1 VISILWWTPT
11 GFLLGTRNMFA
22 WSFDR
27 LAPEKLTTVSERF
40 HTPVIATVVVGCV
53 VELLNYLN
61 IYQGLGA
68 YLLNII
74 AVMGVAFIIVSLA
87 AAAMPWRRP
96 QLHGQGPGW
105 ATARAG
111 MVPVITIV
119 AAISAISWGFVIY
132 VAFHTGF
139 GGTFGL
145 KPMVEAFT
153 APAIGI
159 VYYIG
164 VRLYRR
170 HQGMRFT
177 QTFAEIPPN

>member
-1 VISILWWTPT
+1 M
-11 GFLLGTRNMFA
+11 LGTRNMFA

-27 LAPEKLTTVSERF
+27 LAPERLTAVSDRF
-40 HTPVIATVVVGCV
+40 HTPVIATITIGCV

-68 YLLNII
+68 YLLNVI
-74 AVMGVAFIIVSLA
+74 AVMALAFIIVSFSA
-87 AAAMPWRRP
+87 AIAPFRRP
-96 QLHGQGPGW
+96 QMHAQGPGW
-105 ATARAG
+105 ATAKLAG
-111 MVPVITIV
+111 IPVITLV
-119 AAISAISWGFVIY
+119 AAVSTISWMFVIY

-145 KPMVEAFT
+145 KPMLEAFT

-159 VYYIG
+159 VYYVS

-170 HQGMRFT
+170 AQGLQFG
-177 QTFAEIPPN
+177 QTFAEIPPE